1 MSPEGARLA
10 VATDGG
16 VRLAGVSRD
25 GDQTPSDLSSQSAKV
40 SGQGDVTMVT
50 FYNDLNL
57 VYATSASQ
65 SASSDSSDGA
75 TQERGAGRESTTDG
89 QGTQKA
95 FRQIAPGPATSQ
107 RLPDTTVVALASGQ
121 IALYRRLAVLDDL
134 GIVRSVSGSLDGS
147 WSIADSQ
154 VTALGAQ

>member
-1 MSPEGARLA
+1 MALA
-10 VATDGG
+10 SDDG
-16 VRLAGVSRD
+16 VRLTGIGRD
-25 GDQTPSDLSSQSAKV
+25 DSQTPSKLSSQATKV
-40 SGQGDVTMVT
+40 SERGDVTMMT

-57 VYATSASQ
+57 VYATSALPTDAVGKEGDRG
-65 SASSDSSDGA
+65 SAQVA
-75 TQERGAGRESTTDG
+75 Q
-89 QGTQKA
+89 QA
-95 FRQIAPGPATSQ
+95 FRQITPGPDTQQ
-107 RLPDTTVVALASGQ
+107 RLPDSTVVALASGQ

>member
-1 MSPEGARLA
+1 M
-10 VATDGG
+10 ATDGG

-40 SGQGDVTMVT
+40 SGQRDVTMVT
-50 FYNDLNL
+50 FYNDINL

-65 SASSDSSDGA
+65 SASSDSSGMSDSSDGA

-89 QGTQKA
+89 QGAQKA